1 MKNILI
7 ISGHTDT
14 LHDSVANKTI
24 LEQLETLLPGSRT
37 VYLDRLYPD
46 FQIDVQAEQE
56 KLLWA
61 DTIVLQFPVFWFS
74 MPSIL
79 HRWMEQVFLHGF
91 SHGSTG
97 DKLRDKLLVVSYTTG
112 APAEAM
118 DWETFFTN
126 LRGTCRFTGM
136 QWGGCVGTGGVSYQ
150 LRNDPQML
158 AEITA
163 KAEQHARRLVEHLQM
178 LG

>member
-24 LEQLETLLPGSRT
+24 LEQLETLLPDSRS

-61 DTIVLQFPVFWFS
+61 DTIVL
-74 MPSIL
+74 PS
-79 HRWMEQVFLHGF
+79 FLYSRPPG
-91 SHGSTG
+91 
-97 DKLRDKLLVVSYTTG
+97 
-112 APAEAM
+112 PAL
-118 DWETFFTN
+118 T
-126 LRGTCRFTGM
+126 
-136 QWGGCVGTGGVSYQ
+136 
-150 LRNDPQML
+150 
-158 AEITA
+158 
-163 KAEQHARRLVEHLQM
+163 
-178 LG
+178 